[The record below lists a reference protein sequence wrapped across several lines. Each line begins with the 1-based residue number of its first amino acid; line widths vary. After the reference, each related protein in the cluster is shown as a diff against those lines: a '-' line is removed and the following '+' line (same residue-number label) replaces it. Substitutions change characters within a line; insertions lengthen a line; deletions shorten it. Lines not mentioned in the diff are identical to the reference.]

1 MWRWSCPTF
10 LPCNFLR
17 WRKINENYARG
28 WINDLWMCA
37 SLYISQSHTHTVSEA
52 NLYDLICSFTA
63 SLTKERFMLYQR
75 RWKNVFE
82 SKHRAFLQLSHPVF
96 GEKLH
101 SILSR
106 FENTGKI
113 CVALDSLCHD
123 VLVTTAWLSWIL
135 WWNQVVTSIVN
146 VIHRIVSEC
155 SLQNSNY
162 ELMRLCQRF
171 PKSTKRELNETHTTN
186 LIS

>member
-37 SLYISQSHTHTVSEA
+37 SLNISQSHTHTVSEA

-75 RWKNVFE
+75 RWKNLFE
-82 SKHRAFLQLSHPVF
+82 SKHRAFLQLSR
-96 GEKLH
+96 L
-101 SILSR
+101 
-106 FENTGKI
+106 ENTGTI
-113 CVALDSLCHD
+113 CAALTWQFVSRCFGYNR
-123 VLVTTAWLSWIL
+123 LV
-135 WWNQVVTSIVN
+135 
-146 VIHRIVSEC
+146 
-155 SLQNSNY
+155 
-162 ELMRLCQRF
+162 
-171 PKSTKRELNETHTTN
+171 ELNTLMKFQHHQ
-186 LIS
+186 IKWSDR